1 MSAPVAWY
9 PPGWIAR
16 TSVDVKAL
24 TKKLKSGEEL
34 AVLRDVAHPY
44 EPENR
49 KIDDVTMRGVI
60 KLEKHFDECGY
71 YTRGK
76 GGLADEFDTDPLA
89 PVAVE
94 VLHNAGLLRDAW
106 NTAPAVWRAIR
117 RWLGSYKLTV
127 DPFSNPGTQE
137 LPDLLRR
144 LDGSSPEV
152 DGFANDRGWPTN
164 WRGALPYSQAGAA
177 VNGPHSATERWLRLT
192 AAYGVDEIAA
202 AFVPDAA
209 DVWWHDACREHDEPD
224 RVRRAAAS
232 LVFRFGRVH
241 CVPPPGVKASSPRG
255 TSAVLLWL
263 PEWID
268 RSRLPDFTQRA
279 LAGEPIE
286 FAYDY
291 RKSKSRG
298 ARDLI
303 CTVSLARNAS
313 IDLGFGAPKT
323 APTTDTTSTP

>member
-24 TKKLKSGEEL
+24 TKRLKSGEEL

-49 KIDDVTMRGVI
+49 KIDDATVRGVV

-76 GGLADEFDTDPLA
+76 GGLAGEFDDDPLA

-94 VLHNAGLLRDAW
+94 VLHNATLLRDAW

-117 RWLGSYKLTV
+117 RWIEPYKLTV

-144 LDGSSPEV
+144 LDGSKPEF
-152 DGFANDRGWPTN
+152 DGFANINGAPTN
-164 WRGALPYSQAGAA
+164 WRGSLALGQAGAA
-177 VNGPHSATERWLRLT
+177 VNGPHSATEKWLRLC
-192 AAYGVDEIAA
+192 AAYGTEEIVA

-209 DVWWHDACREHDEPD
+209 DVWWYDACRSHVEPG
-224 RVRRAAAS
+224 RAPRAPAS

-263 PEWID
+263 PESID
-268 RSRLPDFTQRA
+268 RTRLPEFTQRA
-279 LAGEPIE
+279 LAGQPIE

-298 ARDLI
+298 SRNLT
-303 CTVSLARNAS
+303 CTVSLACNAS
-313 IDLGFGAPKT
+313 IDLGFGAPQIVPALPET
-323 APTTDTTSTP
+323 NT